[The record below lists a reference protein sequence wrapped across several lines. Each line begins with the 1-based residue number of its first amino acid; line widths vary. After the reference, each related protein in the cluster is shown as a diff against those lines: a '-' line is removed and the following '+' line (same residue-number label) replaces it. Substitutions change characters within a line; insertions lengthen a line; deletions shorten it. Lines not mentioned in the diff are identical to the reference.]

1 MYILYEHYLVG
12 EFSPSLQKIRLIFI
26 LILVHIKGSKISKR
40 ILKSFKSFNVESY
53 LASYVAFTHIKEF
66 AFLENLTH
74 FFFHANF
81 DQVFYDF
88 LSPSFKI

>member
-53 LASYVAFTHIKEF
+53 LASYVAFISHTFKVC
-66 AFLENLTH
+66 
-74 FFFHANF
+74 
-81 DQVFYDF
+81 VF
-88 LSPSFKI
+88 